1 MEGSVVIMSKY
12 IDKES
17 ALKRVGGSE
26 ALYKKLLGKF
36 VEGNYQAQLEALI
49 AANDVPG
56 ATAQAHTIKGVAAN
70 LSLMEI
76 NAVALKLEQSLKN
89 GEDTGTLVSDLRD
102 ATDATIVEINSL

>member
-1 MEGSVVIMSKY
+1 MSKY
-12 IDKES
+12 IDAES

-36 VEGNYQAQLEALI
+36 VDGNYQAQLEELI
-49 AANDVPG
+49 AAGDMAG

-76 NAVALKLEQSLKN
+76 NALSLKLEQALKN
-89 GEDTGTLVSDLRD
+89 GDSYESLVIELRA
-102 ATDATIVEINSL
+102 ATEATIDEINSL